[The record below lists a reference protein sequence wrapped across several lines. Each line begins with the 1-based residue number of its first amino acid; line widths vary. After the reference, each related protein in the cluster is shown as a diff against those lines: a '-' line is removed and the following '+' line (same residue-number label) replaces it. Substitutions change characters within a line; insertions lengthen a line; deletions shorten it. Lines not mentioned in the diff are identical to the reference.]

1 MRWDYKYHE
10 DTEMER
16 IMDIYYTYT
25 LGFLPMLQLN
35 FWLYLYLVIGLT
47 ILSFVIAVKVSS
59 SSLTNAQKFYI
70 VSVITFVALILF
82 GFVGWLLFMAVTVI
96 SYALMTEFRKD
107 Y

>member
-1 MRWDYKYHE
+1 
-10 DTEMER
+10 
-16 IMDIYYTYT
+16 MDIYYTYT

-35 FWLYLYLVIGLT
+35 LWLYLIIGLI

-59 SSLTNAQKFYI
+59 SSKTNAQKFYI
-70 VSVITFVALILF
+70 VSAITFIALILL
-82 GFVGWLLFMAVTVI
+82 GFVGWLLFMVVTVI